1 MSRIVLAV
9 FALALA
15 CGALSLAAPASAQD
29 ASAGA
34 SAASGTQQA
43 ECRYALVD
51 GAAVRV
57 VLDDDRTGGWDADG
71 NWYNG
76 DAIYSGASCPTGQ
89 PVPTPPQPDTTPPP
103 NPCTDGAGAIDYAAM
118 HPEFCGWGAGS
129 APPLSP
135 MVPVI
140 VV

>member
-15 CGALSLAAPASAQD
+15 CGALSLTAPASGQD
-29 ASAGA
+29 
-34 SAASGTQQA
+34 ASGTQQA

-51 GAAVRV
+51 GTAVRV

-76 DAIYSGASCPTGQ
+76 AAIYSGASCPTGQ

-103 NPCTDGAGAIDYAAM
+103 NPCTDGPGAIDYAAM
-118 HPEFCGWGAGS
+118 HPEFCGWGAGAS
-129 APPLSP
+129 PPTP
-135 MVPVI
+135 TPTPVPII

>member
-15 CGALSLAAPASAQD
+15 CGALSLTAPASGQD
-29 ASAGA
+29 
-34 SAASGTQQA
+34 ASGTQQA

-51 GAAVRV
+51 GTAVRV

-76 DAIYSGASCPTGQ
+76 AAIYSGASCPTGQ

-103 NPCTDGAGAIDYAAM
+103 NPCTDGPGAIDYAAM
-118 HPEFCGWGAGS
+118 HPEFCGWGAGAS
-129 APPLSP
+129 PPSSP
-135 MVPVI
+135 TPTPTPMPI